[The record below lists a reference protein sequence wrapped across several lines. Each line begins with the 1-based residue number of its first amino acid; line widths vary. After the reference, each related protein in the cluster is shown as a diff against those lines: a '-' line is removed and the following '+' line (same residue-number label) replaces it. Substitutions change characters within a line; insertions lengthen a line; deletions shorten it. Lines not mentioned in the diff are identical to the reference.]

1 MCELKLP
8 HPKCVALSFKVL
20 VLSKKIVS
28 QCDTDEFDNIESK
41 RTCVIVHSE
50 VTVKGSHICL
60 KWVNY
65 SQEKCITA
73 TRIPAGT
80 RAI

>member
-28 QCDTDEFDNIESK
+28 QCDADEFDNIDESK

-50 VTVKGSHICL
+50 VTVKGS
-60 KWVNY
+60 
-65 SQEKCITA
+65 
-73 TRIPAGT
+73 
-80 RAI
+80 